1 MITDKQIEEAQES
14 IFEEEFLGNGENI
27 IYEDDEGNEDYTEER
42 YDDEQIKEAIKLG
55 AHWAIEQILKG
66 LWHDA
71 SEEPKENLV
80 LVVYDMVVDNGTIH
94 NLVDIMTYDRFKM
107 ELYRKKWCYVS
118 DIVGMNDFRK
128 LVI

>member
-1 MITDKQIEEAQES
+1 MIDERRIEEAAINKCGFIS
-14 IFEEEFLGNGENI
+14 SEFCS
-27 IYEDDEGNEDYTEER
+27 
-42 YDDEQIKEAIKLG
+42 G

-128 LVI
+128 LVIQERR